1 MTIAGS
7 PEIMRHHEL
16 VSAVAVLLL
25 MAYILYQHQVMQQ
38 AGIPAK
44 PDKGKAALRAVLFA
58 AAAGGV
64 LCIAY
69 KQSLQPKP
77 QYAIAVNPLS
87 TKM

>member
-16 VSAVAVLLL
+16 VSAVLVLSL
-25 MAYILYQHQVMQQ
+25 MAYILYQHQVMRQVL
-38 AGIPAK
+38 PAQ

-64 LCIAY
+64 LYFAY
-69 KQSLQPKP
+69 RQTMQPRP
-77 QYAIAVNPLS
+77 QYTVTVNPLS
-87 TKM
+87 TNM